1 MKAII
6 KIESQVEQICLAK
19 FLKVNLRIVSFHLK
33 ECQVYKESLQGK
45 DKKIHLIQFDSVNM
59 KNFSFE

>member
-45 DKKIHLIQFDSVNM
+45 DKKNPSHTV
-59 KNFSFE
+59 